1 MSYTAIPAKVP
12 TAVDSIPFPPLE
24 LLSTY
29 VVLYTR
35 VVVVV
40 VVDGFVVVDVV
51 DVERGVL
58 VVVPPYDGF
67 DVVGF
72 VPVVLYDFVDV
83 DVGVVTV
90 GVERELV
97 EYDELRDEEYDEDE
111 LLDDEDE
118 LLDELPRASTIV
130 AVLRSTMKKSAS
142 IAFSLIE
149 IKVIEILAGLLMWL
163 CWYCYCWARCFM
175 MSEVRIDSVCTDIV
189 VIPTITLWACD
200 DKFL

>member
-1 MSYTAIPAKVP
+1 M
-12 TAVDSIPFPPLE
+12 
-24 LLSTY
+24 Y
-29 VVLYTR
+29 VVCVAFVLGGVY
-35 VVVVV
+35 
-40 VVDGFVVVDVV
+40 VDDGRVVVDVDR
-51 DVERGVL
+51 DVVFD
-58 VVVPPYDGF
+58 VVSPYDGF

-118 LLDELPRASTIV
+118 LPRASTIV

-163 CWYCYCWARCFM
+163 CWYCYCWARCLM
-175 MSEVRIDSVCTDIV
+175 MSEVRIDSVCTDIIG
-189 VIPTITLWACD
+189 IPTITLWACD

>member
-1 MSYTAIPAKVP
+1 VY
-12 TAVDSIPFPPLE
+12 VD
-24 LLSTY
+24 
-29 VVLYTR
+29 
-35 VVVVV
+35 
-40 VVDGFVVVDVV
+40 DGRVVVDVDR
-51 DVERGVL
+51 DVVFD
-58 VVVPPYDGF
+58 VVPPYDGV

-111 LLDDEDE
+111 LRDDEDE

-130 AVLRSTMKKSAS
+130 AVLRNTMKRSAS

-149 IKVIEILAGLLMWL
+149 IKVIEILSGLLMWL
-163 CWYCYCWARCFM
+163 DWYCYCWAGCFVVG
-175 MSEVRIDSVCTDIV
+175 EIWIDSVNTKVI
-189 VIPTITLWACD
+189 VIPTVALRASD
-200 DKFL
+200 DKFLWHVIWRS